1 MACNTCGNDAGEA
14 ISFGDAGVERRCNH
28 CNSRTDMGLR
38 VVAPPAPESGP
49 VVVTPAPAAPP
60 PAPPASLTSDGMRYA
75 LARQLESLEATIA
88 AGKAAEREAEKF
100 RRLLA
105 VLSAED
111 ETTPNVSPIR
121 AIQGAA

>member
-28 CNSRTDMGLR
+28 CNSRTDMGPR
-38 VVAPPAPESGP
+38 AVVPAAPESGP
-49 VVVTPAPAAPP
+49 VAVGPASVASPML
-60 PAPPASLTSDGMRYA
+60 PASLTADGMRQA
-75 LARQLESLEATIA
+75 LTQQLGALEATIA
-88 AGKAAEREAEKF
+88 AGKAAEREAAKF

-105 VLSAED
+105 ALAAED
-111 ETTPNVSPIR
+111 EPTTTVSPIR

>member
-1 MACNTCGNDAGEA
+1 MACPTCGNSAGEA

-28 CNSRTDMGLR
+28 CNSRTDMSPMA
-38 VVAPPAPESGP
+38 APAVPRAPESGP
-49 VVVTPAPAAPP
+49 VAMAPAAPP
-60 PAPPASLTSDGMRYA
+60 GLPASLTSDGMRHA

-88 AGKAAEREAEKF
+88 AGKAAEREAIKF

-105 VLSAED
+105 VLSADD
-111 ETTPNVSPIR
+111 EPIPTVSPIR